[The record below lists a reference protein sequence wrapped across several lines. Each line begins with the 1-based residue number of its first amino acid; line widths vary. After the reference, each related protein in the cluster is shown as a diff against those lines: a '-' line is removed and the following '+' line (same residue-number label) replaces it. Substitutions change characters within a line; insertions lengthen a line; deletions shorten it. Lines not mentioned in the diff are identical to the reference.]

1 MSLSFLQKK
10 SWHTAKSSNVK
21 EVWLKEEE
29 AKKLKKKYAERD
41 EVIKREKEAEELE
54 RSITGEIG
62 GNKAS
67 LSFMYKEPEA
77 NKEDGGGG
85 GGTHGGSKL
94 DIEKSFVQSMD
105 DSHVEYDDADDDAA
119 RAFKRMMAGVVE
131 VENKIGFGEEEAGE
145 KDVWEK
151 SQVEEDLYK
160 EANKNLSALEKATG
174 KKRKI
179 TGSLASQVEMFPELK
194 NAPVA
199 KGLQH
204 TSVSIKFNPLGKQF
218 RQVKCMKCGA
228 FGHQKGDRECK
239 MGGWDPFNNTGAS
252 FAKAAAAPS
261 EPPAKQRRVGEAERE
276 EEGEDGG
283 SSSDSSDSSTNKKKR
298 KKKKKKKKEKE
309 KKKKSKQKKEKKE
322 KKRRKLEESAMKFIA
337 DNDNKT

>member
-29 AKKLKKKYAERD
+29 AKKLKKKNAERD

-54 RSITGEIG
+54 RSMTGEIG

-77 NKEDGGGG
+77 NKED
-85 GGTHGGSKL
+85 
-94 DIEKSFVQSMD
+94 EKSFVQSVD

-131 VENKIGFGEEEAGE
+131 VENKIGFGEKEEGE
-145 KDVWEK
+145 EGVKDVWEK
-151 SQVEEDLYK
+151 AQVEDDLYK
-160 EANKNLSALEKATG
+160 EANKDLSALEKATG

-228 FGHQKGDRECK
+228 FGHQKGDRECRV
-239 MGGWDPFNNTGAS
+239 GGWDPFNHTGAS
-252 FAKAAAAPS
+252 FARVKTS
-261 EPPAKQRRVGEAERE
+261 EPKAKQRR
-276 EEGEDGG
+276 
-283 SSSDSSDSSTNKKKR
+283 
-298 KKKKKKKKEKE
+298 
-309 KKKKSKQKKEKKE
+309 
-322 KKRRKLEESAMKFIA
+322 
-337 DNDNKT
+337 